1 MTGATPSSCWT
12 IHNRLRRPNPV
23 FSQPFAIPA
32 VLLFLAAIPLAL
44 GLIPRNRFYGFRIRK
59 ALADDRVW
67 YSINRFAGAAIIL
80 ASLVYAAV
88 AIMWPYSKS
97 ASDNFDIWLI
107 HLAGFALPL
116 LIGLVLA
123 GLYARRL

>member
-1 MTGATPSSCWT
+1 M
-12 IHNRLRRPNPV
+12 LM
-23 FSQPFAIPA
+23 QPFAIPA
-32 VLLFLAAIPLAL
+32 ILLFLAAVPLVM
-44 GLIPRNRFYGFRIRK
+44 GLVPRNRFYGFRTRK

-67 YSINRFAGAAIIL
+67 YSINRFAGVAIIL

-107 HLAGFALPL
+107 HLTGFVLPL

-123 GLYARRL
+123 GVYAQRL

>member
-1 MTGATPSSCWT
+1 M
-12 IHNRLRRPNPV
+12 
-23 FSQPFAIPA
+23 
-32 VLLFLAAIPLAL
+32 
-44 GLIPRNRFYGFRIRK
+44 
-59 ALADDRVW
+59 W
-67 YSINRFAGAAIIL
+67 YSINRFAGVAIIL

-97 ASDNFDIWLI
+97 ASDNLDIWLI